1 MANGANPQAVSYAA
15 DMSPGNWE
23 SVQDIYA
30 QYPNADLDLIQHY
43 VRAGQ
48 ISDDRGQAA
57 ARFGSLAHELNP
69 IGWGVGGIS
78 SDDLI
83 AGEGG
88 IQGLNPQQ
96 AYDAGLL
103 THSEGKDWVGLG
115 QGSIGEVLQKAQD
128 AGMFIPGYLNVA
140 AGVPNVIESIKGVG
154 QKAIDL
160 PGEVWGNIKEYTQN
174 AFGGEEAVL
183 DPDIAL
189 MSDRVKEALKQP
201 YGSQGELQAITD
213 SAIGAH
219 VGARLR
225 ETEKDGLNMYQRYM
239 VGPEYSAP
247 STPTQDLRDI
257 TYQTDSFARM
267 PETPPTLTEPFAPPE
282 YNIGNALKI
291 ALDIPPTDF
300 GAPETPVLPREF
312 PMEGWTPGI
321 GDYDQPMGVP
331 PWSFGVPSDLGGLPI
346 VPLTESELESFQREI
361 QMEGAARTS
370 GDYSKAARD
379 TGVYI
384 DRPRD
389 TTKTT
394 DVMPVVPGFDEK
406 GNPITYPQED
416 SGLTLASYNPALAE
430 ELTYATVDPRQVGL
444 DVFDPGRV
452 TAAQENIAGRLERGE
467 NVAEITQAMTN
478 PALLTESVR
487 GGAWGK
493 LRDFLISPAQAKNTS
508 IFKSPRV
515 AVEQPEDTTLSDLLK
530 AAKTETGDVAINRL
544 MDLREPRPV
553 RFSDPDDVRRDNA
566 MRLARAPAVLTNEE
580 EMASDVAIALANAK
594 PRPRGMPAPSVTGEL
609 QALTELAKTDPS
621 ISDRY
626 TTPGSQALQ
635 DITTQVESFSEPT
648 VEWTPPTASD
658 RRKDRA
664 IEKAAEA
671 SRKAEAKRE
680 ADTKKKAAE
689 QRAALDSASQR
700 ALQNHMAW
708 MATQAATRAEE
719 ERLRALRGYGSEGM
733 WT

>member
-1 MANGANPQAVSYAA
+1 MMDSLGWQGA
-15 DMSPGNWE
+15 
-23 SVQDIYA
+23 
-30 QYPNADLDLIQHY
+30 L
-43 VRAGQ
+43 R
-48 ISDDRGQAA
+48 
-57 ARFGSLAHELNP
+57 
-69 IGWGVGGIS
+69 
-78 SDDLI
+78 
-83 AGEGG
+83 
-88 IQGLNPQQ
+88 
-96 AYDAGLL
+96 
-103 THSEGKDWVGLG
+103 GLG
-115 QGSIGEVLQKAQD
+115 EDIV
-128 AGMFIPGYLNVA
+128 
-140 AGVPNVIESIKGVG
+140 KGR
-154 QKAIDL
+154 
-160 PGEVWGNIKEYTQN
+160 P
-174 AFGGEEAVL
+174 
-183 DPDIAL
+183 
-189 MSDRVKEALKQP
+189 
-201 YGSQGELQAITD
+201 
-213 SAIGAH
+213 
-219 VGARLR
+219 
-225 ETEKDGLNMYQRYM
+225 
-239 VGPEYSAP
+239 
-247 STPTQDLRDI
+247 
-257 TYQTDSFARM
+257 
-267 PETPPTLTEPFAPPE
+267 
-282 YNIGNALKI
+282 
-291 ALDIPPTDF
+291 
-300 GAPETPVLPREF
+300 
-312 PMEGWTPGI
+312 
-321 GDYDQPMGVP
+321 
-331 PWSFGVPSDLGGLPI
+331 DLGGKIGIPSDVREGGGYPQKLEDFLPGFTPAWI
-346 VPLTESELESFQREI
+346 REPLTRLSDSLYEDALKPRYIEEYREGDPTWIQDWNPYWKPDWNDSNLTPEQRAFPDKWD
-361 QMEGAARTS
+361 QS
-370 GDYSKAARD
+370 S
-379 TGVYI
+379 GVYTDEI
-384 DRPRD
+384 LPRPI
-389 TTKTT
+389 
-394 DVMPVVPGFDEK
+394 PGQL
-406 GNPITYPQED
+406 G
-416 SGLTLASYNPALAE
+416 PALAQTGME
-430 ELTYATVDPRQVGL
+430 PYVGSTPVSQALQGIFPEGAPTSLMEPAQPPRSLPIGTPGWQPDIPAQTIDPALAAELTYATVDPRQVGL

-708 MATQAATRAEE
+708 MATQAAKRAEE
-719 ERLRALRGYGSEGM
+719 ERLRALRGYGSGAM

>member
-115 QGSIGEVLQKAQD
+115 QGSIGEALQKAQD

-160 PGEVWGNIKEYTQN
+160 PGEVWGNIKEYTKNTFPKLAVEAMSAVTTPASLGKWTGTSPVMRIDPFNEGKGGSYYQAPVPYLDYPGVTADERLEEHETALDWQKVIEAERQGLN
-174 AFGGEEAVL
+174 FGGPVQ
-183 DPDIAL
+183 DAL
-189 MSDRVKEALKQP
+189 RGTVS
-201 YGSQGELQAITD
+201 
-213 SAIGAH
+213 
-219 VGARLR
+219 
-225 ETEKDGLNMYQRYM
+225 
-239 VGPEYSAP
+239 
-247 STPTQDLRDI
+247 
-257 TYQTDSFARM
+257 
-267 PETPPTLTEPFAPPE
+267 
-282 YNIGNALKI
+282 KI

-300 GAPETPVLPREF
+300 SASETPVLPREF
-312 PMEGWTPGI
+312 PVEGWTPGI

-389 TTKTT
+389 ATKTT

-467 NVAEITQAMTN
+467 DVAEITQAITN
-478 PALLTESVR
+478 PALLTENIR
-487 GGAWGK
+487 RGAWGS
-493 LRDFLISPAQAKNTS
+493 LRDFLMSPAQAKNTS
-508 IFKSPRV
+508 IFKSPRI
-515 AVEQPEDTTLSDLLK
+515 AVEPTEDTTFSDLLK
-530 AAKTETGDVAINRL
+530 AARTETGDAAINRL
-544 MDLREPRPV
+544 MQLDEPRIPFSLPEGARTIDPV
-553 RFSDPDDVRRDNA
+553 DSRKYLLNRQFGTGTET
-566 MRLARAPAVLTNEE
+566 RAPMVDTFAPPEPETIIPISREE
-580 EMASDVAIALANAK
+580 ADAGEEVSEKRVKKIKKKPKEKRTSIEEQVVVASSVKKALSNAAKGKKVKKELKAIVALAK
-594 PRPRGMPAPSVTGEL
+594 V
-609 QALTELAKTDPS
+609 DPT
-621 ISDRY
+621 IVKRY

-635 DITTQVESFSEPT
+635 DITAQVDSFAFMPT
-648 VEWTPPTASD
+648 IQ
-658 RRKDRA
+658 K
-664 IEKAAEA
+664 
-671 SRKAEAKRE
+671 
-680 ADTKKKAAE
+680 KKKAVP
-689 QRAALDSASQR
+689 
-700 ALQNHMAW
+700 
-708 MATQAATRAEE
+708 
-719 ERLRALRGYGSEGM
+719 GYGLAPRRPGGR
-733 WT
+733 

>member
-115 QGSIGEVLQKAQD
+115 QGSIGEALQKAQD

-140 AGVPNVIESIKGVG
+140 AGVPNVIDW
-154 QKAIDL
+154 QKVIEAERQGL
-160 PGEVWGNIKEYTQN
+160 N
-174 AFGGEEAVL
+174 FGGPVQ
-183 DPDIAL
+183 DAL
-189 MSDRVKEALKQP
+189 RGTVS
-201 YGSQGELQAITD
+201 
-213 SAIGAH
+213 
-219 VGARLR
+219 
-225 ETEKDGLNMYQRYM
+225 
-239 VGPEYSAP
+239 
-247 STPTQDLRDI
+247 
-257 TYQTDSFARM
+257 
-267 PETPPTLTEPFAPPE
+267 
-282 YNIGNALKI
+282 KI

-300 GAPETPVLPREF
+300 SASETPVLPREF
-312 PMEGWTPGI
+312 PVEGWTPGI

-370 GDYSKAARD
+370 GDYSEAARD

-467 NVAEITQAMTN
+467 DVAEITQAITN
-478 PALLTESVR
+478 PALLTENIR
-487 GGAWGK
+487 RGAWGS
-493 LRDFLISPAQAKNTS
+493 LRDFLMSPAQAKNTS
-508 IFKSPRV
+508 IFKSPRI
-515 AVEQPEDTTLSDLLK
+515 AVEPTEDTTFSDLLK
-530 AAKTETGDVAINRL
+530 AARTETGDAAANRL
-544 MDLREPRPV
+544 MQLDEPRIPFSLPEGARTIDPV
-553 RFSDPDDVRRDNA
+553 DSRKYLLNRQFGTGTA
-566 MRLARAPAVLTNEE
+566 TRAPMVDTFAPPEPETIVPISREE
-580 EMASDVAIALANAK
+580 ADAGEEVSEKRVKKIKKKPKEKRTSIEEQVVVASSVKKALSNAAKGKPVKKELKAIVALAK
-594 PRPRGMPAPSVTGEL
+594 V
-609 QALTELAKTDPS
+609 DPT
-621 ISDRY
+621 IVARY

-635 DITTQVESFSEPT
+635 DITAQVDSFSFMPT
-648 VEWTPPTASD
+648 IQKKKKQPVVDPWAFED
-658 RRKDRA
+658 RRGGR
-664 IEKAAEA
+664 
-671 SRKAEAKRE
+671 R
-680 ADTKKKAAE
+680 
-689 QRAALDSASQR
+689 
-700 ALQNHMAW
+700 
-708 MATQAATRAEE
+708 
-719 ERLRALRGYGSEGM
+719 
-733 WT
+733 